1 MRIDDE
7 IKQKQF
13 KSPFQKAIIN
23 LFFTESWVQNKFKT
37 FFKQFGITSQ
47 QYNVLRILKGH
58 HPNSY
63 TAGQIKEVMVDKTPD
78 LTRLLDRLQA
88 KKLVGRKICEWNR
101 RQLEIVITPEGLDL
115 LDSIGPIQDNLMTD
129 INNLSDQ
136 EAEQLSQLLDKLRG

>member
-88 KKLVGRKICEWNR
+88 KNLVGRKICEWNR

-115 LDSIGPIQDNLMTD
+115 LDLIGPIQDDLMTD